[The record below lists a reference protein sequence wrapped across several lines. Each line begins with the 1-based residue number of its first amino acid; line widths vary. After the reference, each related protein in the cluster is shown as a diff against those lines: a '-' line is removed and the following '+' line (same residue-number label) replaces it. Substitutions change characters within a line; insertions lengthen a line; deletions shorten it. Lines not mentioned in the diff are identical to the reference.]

1 MGRDLRFYD
10 IDYSVVDPFLYG
22 YQKGC
27 LDVFL
32 PESCDEAQAH
42 DPPTGSIQC
51 TSMCIISESE
61 DGLAVPETMEGALF
75 LRSISSSSPTG
86 HYIQPDP
93 YASYY
98 YINWIITSFIFIV
111 SFFLCFSFMF
121 FPDVVYLDNSE
132 MEYHR
137 IRVFP

>member
-1 MGRDLRFYD
+1 MGKDLRFYD
-10 IDYSVVDPFLYG
+10 INYSVVDPFLYG

-42 DPPTGSIQC
+42 DPPTGSILC
-51 TSMCIISESE
+51 TSMCISESE
-61 DGLAVPETMEGALF
+61 DGLAVPNTMEGALF
-75 LRSISSSSPTG
+75 LRSSPSTEN
-86 HYIQPDP
+86 YIPPDP
-93 YASYY
+93 YYY
-98 YINWIITSFIFIV
+98 YVNWTITSFILVV

-121 FPDVVYLDNSE
+121 FPDVVYFYHVNNGKV
-132 MEYHR
+132 EYHR